1 MDVPKVQHPGTDAPP
16 PAPVANNASAV
27 VPPPA
32 PVATKTASIAPSV
45 PKVIFII
52 PYRNRAVHK
61 EELLKNMEVL
71 LDGHK
76 GKYAFF
82 FAHQC
87 NTLPFNRGAMKNIG
101 FLAMK
106 HKYPNHY
113 KEIAFIFHDV
123 DSWPREKG
131 LIDYMT
137 LPEPGFVRH
146 FYGYQWCLG
155 GMFSIRGADF
165 ENTGGFPNFWGWG
178 LEDNAI
184 HDRCIAAGLVIDRR
198 CFYKIS
204 DHRIVRLFDGMER
217 LMSKRE
223 LVIYKKESPD
233 GIAHIHNLAWN
244 VKNEFINITSFATG
258 TNPKNLDFE
267 KYDIRKGNKIM
278 LPKGQSRRSWKM
290 GRMFS

>member
-1 MDVPKVQHPGTDAPP
+1 MEVPKVQDPVTEAPP
-16 PAPVANNASAV
+16 PAPTDNTAADTA

-32 PVATKTASIAPSV
+32 PTRHAPSV
-45 PKVIFII
+45 PKVVFII

-61 EELLKNMEVL
+61 VELLKNMDVL
-71 LDGHK
+71 LEGHK
-76 GKYAFF
+76 GEYAFF

-87 NTLPFNRGAMKNIG
+87 NKLPFNRGAMKNIG
-101 FLAMK
+101 FLAIK
-106 HKYPNHY
+106 DKYPQHY
-113 KEIAFIFHDV
+113 KEMAFIFHDV

-137 LPEPGFVRH
+137 LPAPGFVRH
-146 FYGYQWCLG
+146 FYGYPWCLG

-165 ENTGGFPNFWGWG
+165 EKTGGFPNFWGWG
-178 LEDNAI
+178 LEDNVI
-184 HDRCIAAGLVIDRR
+184 HDRCIKSGLVIDRR

-204 DHRIVRLFDGMER
+204 DYRIVRLFDGMER

-223 LVIYKKESPD
+223 LVIYKKENPD

-244 VKNEFINITSFATG
+244 IENEFVNITSFATG
-258 TNPKNLDFE
+258 TKPGDLDFE
-267 KYDIRKGNKIM
+267 KYDIRKGNKIK

-290 GRMFS
+290 GRMFI

>member
-1 MDVPKVQHPGTDAPP
+1 MEVPKV
-16 PAPVANNASAV
+16 V
-27 VPPPA
+27 
-32 PVATKTASIAPSV
+32 
-45 PKVIFII
+45 FII

-61 EELLKNMEVL
+61 EEFLKNMGIL
-71 LDGHK
+71 LEGHA
-76 GKYAFF
+76 GEYEFF

-101 FLAMK
+101 FLAIK
-106 HKYPNHY
+106 NKYPQHY

-146 FYGYQWCLG
+146 FYGYKWCLG

-165 ENTGGFPNFWGWG
+165 EKTNGFPNFWGWG

-184 HDRCIAAGLVIDRR
+184 HDRCIKAGLVVDRR
-198 CFYKIS
+198 CFFKIS
-204 DHRIVRLFDGMER
+204 DYRIVRLFDGMER
-217 LMSKRE
+217 VLSKRE
-223 LVIYKKESPD
+223 LVIYKKENPD
-233 GIAHIHNLAWN
+233 GIAHIHNLNWTIQ
-244 VKNEFINITSFATG
+244 NEFINITSFSTG
-258 TNPKNLDFE
+258 TNPRDLDFE
-267 KYDIRKGNKIM
+267 KYDIRKGNKIQ
-278 LPKGQSRRSWKM
+278 LPQGQSRRSWKM

>member
-1 MDVPKVQHPGTDAPP
+1 MEVPKV
-16 PAPVANNASAV
+16 V
-27 VPPPA
+27 
-32 PVATKTASIAPSV
+32 
-45 PKVIFII
+45 FIV

-61 EELLKNMEVL
+61 EEFLKSMNVL
-71 LDGHK
+71 LEGHE
-76 GKYAFF
+76 GEYAFF

-87 NTLPFNRGAMKNIG
+87 DKRPFNRGAMKNIG
-101 FLAMK
+101 FLAIK
-106 HKYPNHY
+106 DKYPHHY
-113 KEIAFIFHDV
+113 KEITFVFHDV
-123 DSWPREKG
+123 DSWPRHKE

-137 LPEPGFVRH
+137 PPAPGFVRH
-146 FYGYQWCLG
+146 FYGYTWCLG

-165 ENTGGFPNFWGWG
+165 DKTGGFPNFWGWG

-184 HDRCIAAGLVIDRR
+184 HDRCIKAGLVIDRR

-204 DHRIVRLFDGMER
+204 DNRIVRLFDGMER

-223 LVIYKKESPD
+223 LVIYKKENPD
-233 GIAHIHNLAWN
+233 GIAHIHNTAWTID
-244 VKNEFINITSFATG
+244 NEFVNITSFATG
-258 TNPKNLDFE
+258 TNPADLDYE